1 MSIVDIEKWFLKMR
15 VFLFFQI
22 SQETSI
28 AREVKVFLDS
38 PLFWISPI
46 MQALDEHTKHNGNVD

>member
-1 MSIVDIEKWFLKMR
+1 VSIVNVEKWFLKMR

-28 AREVKVFLDS
+28 AREAIVFLDS
-38 PLFWISPI
+38 PLF
-46 MQALDEHTKHNGNVD
+46 LDFTNHASAG